1 MTQLFNRR
9 ALQKRHRV
17 GERNGP
23 ITLLTPPLRL
33 TLLLG
38 LTIAAGGGLWAT
50 LARIPI
56 TVQGTGVLLPVSTI
70 NSSLSGVKGDV
81 YWQFNRPAETWQTQ
95 ALRFVQ
101 RP

>member
-17 GERNGP
+17 GERTGP

-38 LTIAAGGGLWAT
+38 LAIAAGGGLWAT

-70 NSSLSGVKGDV
+70 NSSQEEKMGKS
-81 YWQFNRPAETWQTQ
+81 NN
-95 ALRFVQ
+95 
-101 RP
+101 